1 MVLLNSP
8 QIGAPPIR
16 SNPDAS
22 PEKLCTEV
30 CAHAICRKF
39 GGRTFLRQFFP
50 MADVKKTRV
59 NTGEKDGGPG
69 RDRTDDLFHA
79 MEARS
84 QLRHRPTLRKELPL
98 IFSLGQGGSVNDGQ
112 AWASKRFLD
121 LEEEFKLRP
130 NGCFVLQPR
139 RANRAAAA
147 RAEHSKGTA

>member
-84 QLRHRPTLRKELPL
+84 QLRHRPTCKDTTLGANDLIYFRRVKRDSQRGRASARPTATTLPR
-98 IFSLGQGGSVNDGQ
+98 
-112 AWASKRFLD
+112 ASA
-121 LEEEFKLRP
+121 
-130 NGCFVLQPR
+130 GCPI
-139 RANRAAAA
+139 
-147 RAEHSKGTA
+147 